1 MATVT
6 VQHTHNMRTHEC
18 TLHHSYRCLEYEELQ
33 VVVEGTQE
41 LLYMNQGIGIEDVTL
56 ICPSAKFQNNSQL
69 QNFNFSDMT

>member
-33 VVVEGTQE
+33 VVVEATQE
-41 LLYMNQGIGIEDVTL
+41 LATVHESGHWN
-56 ICPSAKFQNNSQL
+56 
-69 QNFNFSDMT
+69 